1 MVEIGLKVP
10 MIGIS
15 GFYDPEFV
23 TLAGVAADGTMVSYP
38 AAQSNPKLEK
48 MNVDYKARAFA
59 EETSPYT
66 KYAFDATNI
75 MLAAI
80 KETGIEDKE
89 ALAKAIR
96 AIKYDGVLG
105 ETTFDANGQTQIPVA
120 IEIKEVRNGAWET
133 RPE

>member
-1 MVEIGLKVP
+1 M
-10 MIGIS
+10 
-15 GFYDPEFV
+15 
-23 TLAGVAADGTMVSYP
+23 
-38 AAQSNPKLEK
+38 
-48 MNVDYKARAFA
+48 
-59 EETSPYT
+59 
-66 KYAFDATNI
+66 
-75 MLAAI
+75 
-80 KETGIEDKE
+80 